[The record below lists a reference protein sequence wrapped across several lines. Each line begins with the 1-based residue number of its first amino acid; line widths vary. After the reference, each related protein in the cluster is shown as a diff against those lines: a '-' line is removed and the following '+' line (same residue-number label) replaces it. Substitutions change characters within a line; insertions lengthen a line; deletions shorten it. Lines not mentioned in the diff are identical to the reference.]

1 MPEPDRSFET
11 RIAKGQAQ
19 MNAKQIVIGFAVL
32 AASSVSL
39 LAQTPVLGSIEA
51 PYANL
56 QSTVTLGNHNWG
68 PGSAAYGPVGTPLVL
83 SGSNLGD
90 RGTVQFIAYK
100 NGSPDPNVSP
110 VVASP
115 TLWNSTMIFVPVP
128 AGAYPGMVQ
137 INVEGKTSNS
147 LPFIVTPGNYSG
159 SCPAG
164 PTQSQLQIVTAS
176 LHDGSVSQSYS
187 ATLSSE
193 GGTGN
198 ITWSIVSGSLPS
210 GLTLNQPNPNANPPT
225 QASISGTPTTSIS
238 QTPLT
243 FEVTDS
249 SSPQQSNQ
257 AVLDLTIEQQQ
268 LSSTT
273 VYQYTASYD
282 GNGNVSSSSDTVM
295 GSWQYNYD
303 AFNHVRSGTAVSG
316 GSGSQ
321 DFTGQNLCWAY
332 DSYGNR
338 TAQGQPP
345 VGAQCSTQN
354 TAVWV
359 YANNNNQV
367 SGVIAPGATQASP
380 SPLTYDPS
388 GAGYVV
394 ADLTTGN
401 SYSYDAEGRI
411 CAVAS
416 PALMPG
422 GQPVLTGYLYDA
434 EGNRIAKGSIT
445 SMSCDPT
452 ANGFQ
457 TTQNYVLG
465 PSGEE
470 LSMFDGGNHWQRTNV
485 YAAGKLVGTY
495 DLIADPNSSSPAT
508 IPALHFHLEDPL
520 GTRRMQLSAIGQPE
534 TDIQSLPFGDE
545 LYAFPDVN
553 APPTADD
560 ATPLHFT
567 GKERDQESGNDY
579 FGARY
584 YASAM
589 GRFLSPDWS
598 AKVAPVPYA
607 KLDNPQ
613 TLNLY
618 AYVGNNPLAHVDF
631 DGHKDD
637 CAKGSWCDALRNAWN
652 QIHQITPQQQ
662 VGLNVQVLRS
672 GNLSQ
677 LGQKAA
683 NAQLAD
689 LKTDMSKIGVNV
701 NITSDSTKSTDELNK
716 LQPGSLDKGAFVY
729 VFGTDLEAMFTSSS
743 GWFGKTPMAVINEGA
758 QGSETGVATHEML
771 HYLRGDNNTTNP
783 RAGYREFS
791 VEFARKRLDWGL
803 TWGLSYLRDSAEHP
817 PAR

>member
-1 MPEPDRSFET
+1 MHEPDLSFET
-11 RIAKGQAQ
+11 RIAKGQAR

-56 QSTVTLGNHNWG
+56 QGTLTLASHNWG
-68 PGSAAYGPVGTPLVL
+68 PGAVAYGPVGTPLVL
-83 SGSNLGD
+83 SGSDLGD
-90 RGTVQFIAYK
+90 TGTVQFIAYK
-100 NGSPDPNVSP
+100 SGVPDTSVAP
-110 VVASP
+110 VTASP
-115 TLWNSTMIFVPVP
+115 TMWNSTMIFVPVP
-128 AGAYPGMVQ
+128 AGAYTGMVQ
-137 INVEGKTSNS
+137 VKVEGKTSNL
-147 LPFIVTPGNYSG
+147 LPFIVTPGNYSA

-198 ITWSIVSGSLPS
+198 ITWSIVNGSLPA
-210 GLTLNQPNPNANPPT
+210 GLTLNQPTTNPPT
-225 QASISGTPTTSIS
+225 QASISGTPTAAVS

-249 SSPQQSNQ
+249 SSPHQSNQ

-338 TAQGQPP
+338 TAQSQPP

-367 SGVIAPGATQASP
+367 SGVIAPGATQPSP
-380 SPLTYDPS
+380 SPLGYDQ
-388 GAGYVV
+388 AGNVT

-416 PALMPG
+416 PALIPG

-434 EGNRIAKGSIT
+434 EGNRIGKGSIN

-457 TTQNYVLG
+457 VTQNYVLG

-470 LSMFDGGNHWQRTNV
+470 LSMFDGGNNWQRTNV

-520 GTRRMQLSAIGQPE
+520 GTRRMQLSSIGQPE

-567 GKERDQESGNDY
+567 GKERDAESGNDY

-584 YASAM
+584 YASMM
-589 GRFLSPDWS
+589 GRWLSPDWS
-598 AKVAPVPYA
+598 AKVMPVPYA

-613 TLNLY
+613 SLNLY
-618 AYVGNNPLAHVDF
+618 SYVWSNPLARADL
-631 DGHKDD
+631 DGHAGN
-637 CAKGSWCDALRNAWN
+637 CQKGSWCEALNNAWN
-652 QIHQITPQQQ
+652 QIHQIRQDATAVVQSGTVTGELGFGFKASAKIGSGEAHLGATLHDEKTYSAADRKLKDLFTGGSPITDKLEADAGVKLGSYGGGGE
-662 VGLNVQVLRS
+662 VGLMHS
-672 GNLSQ
+672 GGDDAPIKRYGPEPEGTAEHEGGGEISANGETVSLAFK
-677 LGQKAA
+677 GYFIIGGGVTFTVDQKALIDVVKDIPA
-683 NAQLAD
+683 AVDKL
-689 LKTDMSKIGVNV
+689 
-701 NITSDSTKSTDELNK
+701 TSTFLPQN
-716 LQPGSLDKGAFVY
+716 
-729 VFGTDLEAMFTSSS
+729 
-743 GWFGKTPMAVINEGA
+743 
-758 QGSETGVATHEML
+758 
-771 HYLRGDNNTTNP
+771 
-783 RAGYREFS
+783 
-791 VEFARKRLDWGL
+791 
-803 TWGLSYLRDSAEHP
+803 
-817 PAR
+817 